1 MERNDMKLSQKIEE
15 GLNLQMHHE
24 FDSAYIYLGLAAVL
38 DATVFTGFGH
48 WMRKQYEEELTHAM
62 KFYHF
67 INERHGKICLRDLIK
82 PDFMITTPL
91 QAFEKAYQAELDNT
105 QNIHRLYAL
114 SVEEKDYAT
123 QEFLHYFIKEQV
135 EEENTVQMIVDQL
148 KFVGDRP
155 AALFSLDQRAGQR

>member
-1 MERNDMKLSQKIEE
+1 MRLSQKIEE

-24 FDSAYIYLGLAAVL
+24 FDAAYTYLGLAAAL

-67 INERHGKICLRDLIK
+67 INERHGKVCLQNLIK
-82 PDFMITTPL
+82 PDFTTTTPL
-91 QAFEKAYQAELDNT
+91 QAFEKAYQTELDNT

-135 EEENTVQMIVDQL
+135 EEESSVQMIVDQL

>member
-1 MERNDMKLSQKIEE
+1 MKLSQKIEE

-24 FDSAYIYLGLAAVL
+24 FDAAYIYLGLAAAL

-48 WMRKQYEEELTHAM
+48 WMRKQYEEELAHAM
-62 KFYHF
+62 KFYRF
-67 INERHGKICLRDLIK
+67 INERHGKVRLRDLIK
-82 PDFMITTPL
+82 PDFTITTPL
-91 QAFEKAYQAELDNT
+91 QAFEKAYQIELDNT

-135 EEENTVQMIVDQL
+135 EEESSVQTIIDQL